1 MTEHPVILFDGVCN
15 LCNAYVQFVIR
26 HDSVS
31 QFRFAPLQSIQGIE
45 LLKKHQ
51 LPLNQL
57 STVVLSIGGNYYTKS
72 DAALRILSR
81 LSGVWKLAGVFLI
94 LPKAMRDFGY
104 DLIAKNRYRLFGQ
117 KDACI
122 IPTPELRER
131 FL

>member
-1 MTEHPVILFDGVCN
+1 MAEHPVILFDGVCN
-15 LCNAYVQFVIR
+15 LCDSYVRFVIR
-26 HDSVS
+26 NDTAS
-31 QFRFAPLQSIQGIE
+31 QFRFASLQSIQGIE

-57 STVVLSIGGNYYTKS
+57 STVVLSIGKNYYTKS
-72 DAALRILSR
+72 DAALRVLSR

-104 DLIAKNRYRLFGQ
+104 DLVAKNRYRLFGQ
-117 KDACI
+117 KDTCT